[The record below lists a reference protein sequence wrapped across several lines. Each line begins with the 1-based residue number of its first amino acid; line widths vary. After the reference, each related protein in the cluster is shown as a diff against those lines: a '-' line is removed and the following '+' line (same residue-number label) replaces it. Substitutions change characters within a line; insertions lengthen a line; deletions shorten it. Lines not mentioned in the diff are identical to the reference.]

1 MIATAFLLLLGL
13 LALSVPVGA
22 VLGVMGLALGEIYAQ
37 LPLWLAIGQVSWNAN
52 SSFTLFALPLFV
64 LLGQIL
70 LRAGIAE
77 RMYSALAH
85 WMSWIPGGLMH
96 SNIAACTLFSATSGS
111 SSATAATVGTV
122 AMSQV
127 GKYKYNEGLFCG
139 SIASGGTLGILIPP
153 SINLILYGVLTDT
166 SIPKLYL
173 AGMLPGLVM
182 AGLFMATILV
192 LCLIR
197 PRWGGLRVESSWK
210 ERISSLPHLLPP
222 IFIFFV
228 VVGSIYS
235 GLATPTESAA
245 LAVMCAFA
253 MVAVK
258 RRLTLTMLRQI
269 LESTVRITAML
280 QVLVMAAYFLN
291 YVFSFIGLTA
301 QLNSMVTT
309 LGLTPHETLL
319 VIIVFYLVLGMF
331 METLAMMIATV
342 PIITPLVLSLGF
354 DPVWFGILVMLLI
367 ETAMITPPVGSNLF
381 VIQGVRGGG
390 HVHEVMFGAAPFV
403 VALLVMIG
411 LIVLW
416 PDIVLW
422 LPDNF
427 FTSMS

>member
-37 LPLWLAIGQVSWNAN
+37 LPLWLAVGQVSWNAN

-173 AGMLPGLVM
+173 AGMLPGLLL

-258 RRLTLTMLRQI
+258 GRLTMTMLRQI

>member
-37 LPLWLAIGQVSWNAN
+37 LPLWLAVGQVSWNAN

-166 SIPKLYL
+166 SIPRLYL
-173 AGMLPGLVM
+173 AGMLPGLLL

-210 ERISSLPHLLPP
+210 ERISSLPHLLPRSSYSSSWSAP
-222 IFIFFV
+222 
-228 VVGSIYS
+228 SIRVS
-235 GLATPTESAA
+235 PRRPSRPHSPS
-245 LAVMCAFA
+245 CA
-253 MVAVK
+253 
-258 RRLTLTMLRQI
+258 RSRW
-269 LESTVRITAML
+269 SP
-280 QVLVMAAYFLN
+280 
-291 YVFSFIGLTA
+291 S
-301 QLNSMVTT
+301 
-309 LGLTPHETLL
+309 
-319 VIIVFYLVLGMF
+319 
-331 METLAMMIATV
+331 
-342 PIITPLVLSLGF
+342 
-354 DPVWFGILVMLLI
+354 
-367 ETAMITPPVGSNLF
+367 
-381 VIQGVRGGG
+381 RG
-390 HVHEVMFGAAPFV
+390 A
-403 VALLVMIG
+403 
-411 LIVLW
+411 
-416 PDIVLW
+416 
-422 LPDNF
+422 
-427 FTSMS
+427 

>member
-1 MIATAFLLLLGL
+1 
-13 LALSVPVGA
+13 
-22 VLGVMGLALGEIYAQ
+22 
-37 LPLWLAIGQVSWNAN
+37 
-52 SSFTLFALPLFV
+52 
-64 LLGQIL
+64 
-70 LRAGIAE
+70 
-77 RMYSALAH
+77 
-85 WMSWIPGGLMH
+85 
-96 SNIAACTLFSATSGS
+96 
-111 SSATAATVGTV
+111 
-122 AMSQV
+122 
-127 GKYKYNEGLFCG
+127 
-139 SIASGGTLGILIPP
+139 
-153 SINLILYGVLTDT
+153 
-166 SIPKLYL
+166 
-173 AGMLPGLVM
+173 MLPGLLLS
-182 AGLFMATILV
+182 GLFMAAILL
-192 LCLIR
+192 LCLFR
-197 PRWGGLRVESSWK
+197 PRWGGLRVETSWK
-210 ERISSLPHLLPP
+210 DRIASLPDLLPP

-253 MVAVK
+253 MVAFTG
-258 RRLTLTMLRQI
+258 RLTLTMLRDI
-269 LESTVRITAML
+269 LESTVRITALL

-301 QLNSMVTT
+301 QLNSMVTS

-319 VIIVFYLVLGMF
+319 VIIVFYLILGMF

-342 PIITPLVLSLGF
+342 PIITPVVLALGF

-390 HVHEVMFGAAPFV
+390 HVHEVMFGSAPFV
-403 VALLVMIG
+403 VALLVMVG

>member
-37 LPLWLAIGQVSWNAN
+37 LPLWLAAGQVSWNAN

-77 RMYSALAH
+77 RMYAALAH

-96 SNIAACTLFSATSGS
+96 SNIAACTLFSATCGS
-111 SSATAATVGTV
+111 SSATAATVGSV
-122 AMSQV
+122 AMSQA
-127 GKYKYNEGLFCG
+127 GKYRYNEGLFCG

-173 AGMLPGLVM
+173 AGMLPGLLLS
-182 AGLFMATILV
+182 GLFMAAILV
-192 LCLIR
+192 LCLFR

-210 ERISSLPHLLPP
+210 ERIASLPDLLPP

-245 LAVMCAFA
+245 LAVMCAFG
-253 MVAVK
+253 MVAFK

-269 LESTVRITAML
+269 LESTVRITALL

-291 YVFSFIGLTA
+291 YVFSFIGLTG
-301 QLNSMVTT
+301 QLNSMVTS

-342 PIITPLVLSLGF
+342 PIITPVVLALGF

-390 HVHEVMFGAAPFV
+390 HVHEVMFGSAPFV
-403 VALLVMIG
+403 VALLVMVG

>member
-13 LALSVPVGA
+13 LVLSVPVGA
-22 VLGVMGLALGEIYAQ
+22 VLGVMGLLLGEFYAQ
-37 LPLWLAIGQVSWNAN
+37 LPLWLAIGQISWNAN

-64 LLGQIL
+64 LLGEIL
-70 LRAGIAE
+70 LHAGIAA
-77 RMYSALAH
+77 RMYAALAH
-85 WMSWIPGGLMH
+85 WMAWIPGGLMH
-96 SNIAACTLFSATSGS
+96 SNIAACTMFAATSGS

-122 AMSQV
+122 AMGQV
-127 GKYKYNEGLFCG
+127 EKYKYNEGLFCG

-153 SINLILYGVLTDT
+153 SINLILYGVLTET

-173 AGMLPGLVM
+173 AGMLPGLVL
-182 AGLFMATILV
+182 AGLFMAAIVV

-197 PRWGGLRVESSWK
+197 PKWGGLRVESSWK
-210 ERISSLPHLLPP
+210 ERISSLPDLLPP
-222 IFIFFV
+222 IFIFLV

-245 LAVMCAFA
+245 LAVMCAFV
-253 MVAVK
+253 MVAAK
-258 RRLTLTMLRQI
+258 GRLTLSMLRET

-291 YVFSFIGLTA
+291 YVFSFIGLTGK
-301 QLNSMVTT
+301 LNSMITT
-309 LGLTPHETLL
+309 LGLTPHETLFA
-319 VIIVFYLVLGMF
+319 IIVFYLVLGMF

-342 PIITPLVLSLGF
+342 PIITPVVLALGF

-381 VIQGVRGGG
+381 VIQGVRGRG

-416 PDIVLW
+416 PDIALW
-422 LPDNF
+422 APNTF

>member
-166 SIPKLYL
+166 SIPRLYL
-173 AGMLPGLVM
+173 AGMLPGLLL

-258 RRLTLTMLRQI
+258 GRLTMTMLRQI

>member
-22 VLGVMGLALGEIYAQ
+22 VLGVMGLALGETYAQ
-37 LPLWLAIGQVSWNAN
+37 LPLWLAVGQVSWNAN

-96 SNIAACTLFSATSGS
+96 SNIAACTLFSATCGS
-111 SSATAATVGTV
+111 SSATAATVGSV
-122 AMSQV
+122 AMSQA
-127 GKYKYNEGLFCG
+127 GKYRYNEGLFCG

-173 AGMLPGLVM
+173 AGMLPGLLLS
-182 AGLFMATILV
+182 GLFMAAILI

-197 PRWGGLRVESSWK
+197 PRWGGLRVQFSWK
-210 ERISSLPHLLPP
+210 ERISSLPDLLPP

-390 HVHEVMFGAAPFV
+390 HVHEVMFGATPFV

>member
-22 VLGVMGLALGEIYAQ
+22 VLGIMGLTLGEIYSG
-37 LPLWLAIGQVSWNAN
+37 LPLWLAIGEISWGAN

-64 LLGQIL
+64 LLGEIL
-70 LRAGIAE
+70 LHAGIAE
-77 RMYSALAH
+77 RMYAALAH
-85 WMSWIPGGLMH
+85 WMAWIPGGLMH
-96 SNIAACTLFSATSGS
+96 SNIATCTMFAATSGS

-122 AMSQV
+122 ALGQV
-127 GKYKYNEGLFCG
+127 EKYKYNEGLFCG

-153 SINLILYGVLTDT
+153 SINLILYGVLTET

-173 AGMLPGLVM
+173 AGMLPGLVL
-182 AGLFMATILV
+182 AGLFMATIV
-192 LCLIR
+192 IICLIR
-197 PRWGGLRVESSWK
+197 PKWGGLRVESSWN
-210 ERISSLPHLLPP
+210 ERISSLPDLLPP
-222 IFIFFV
+222 IFIFLV

-245 LAVMCAFA
+245 LAVMCAFI
-253 MVAVK
+253 MVAIK
-258 RRLTLTMLRQI
+258 GRLTLTMLRET

-280 QVLVMAAYFLN
+280 QVLVMAAYYLN
-291 YVFSFIGLTA
+291 YVFSFIGLTG
-301 QLNSMVTT
+301 QLNSMITT
-309 LGLTPHETLL
+309 LGLTPHETLFA
-319 VIIVFYLVLGMF
+319 IIVFYLVLGMF

-342 PIITPLVLSLGF
+342 PIITPVVLALGF

-381 VIQGVRGGG
+381 VIQGVRGRG

-416 PDIVLW
+416 PDIALW
-422 LPDNF
+422 VPNNF

>member
-22 VLGVMGLALGEIYAQ
+22 VLGVMGLALGEIYSQ
-37 LPLWLAIGQVSWNAN
+37 LPLWLAAGQVSWNAN

-77 RMYSALAH
+77 RMYTALAH

-96 SNIAACTLFSATSGS
+96 SNIAACTLFSATCGS
-111 SSATAATVGTV
+111 SSATAATVGSV
-122 AMSQV
+122 AMSQA
-127 GKYKYNEGLFCG
+127 GKYRYNEGLFCG

-173 AGMLPGLVM
+173 AGMLPGLVLS
-182 AGLFMATILV
+182 GLFMAAILA
-192 LCLIR
+192 LCLFR
-197 PRWGGLRVESSWK
+197 PRWGGLRVETSWK
-210 ERISSLPHLLPP
+210 ERIASLPDLLPP

-258 RRLTLTMLRQI
+258 GRLTLTMLREI
-269 LESTVRITAML
+269 LESTVRITALL

-301 QLNSMVTT
+301 QLNSMVTS

-342 PIITPLVLSLGF
+342 PIITPVVLALGF

-390 HVHEVMFGAAPFV
+390 HVHEVMFGSAPFV

>member
-13 LALSVPVGA
+13 LALSIPVGA

-37 LPLWLAIGQVSWNAN
+37 LPLWLAAGQVSWNAN

-77 RMYSALAH
+77 RMYAALAH

-96 SNIAACTLFSATSGS
+96 SNIAACTLFSATCGS
-111 SSATAATVGTV
+111 SSATAATVGSV
-122 AMSQV
+122 AMSQA
-127 GKYKYNEGLFCG
+127 GKYRYNEGLFCG

-173 AGMLPGLVM
+173 AGMLPGLLLS
-182 AGLFMATILV
+182 GLFMAAILI

-197 PRWGGLRVESSWK
+197 PRWGGLRVQSSWK
-210 ERISSLPHLLPP
+210 ERISSLPDLLPP

-245 LAVMCAFA
+245 LAVMCAFG
-253 MVAVK
+253 MVAFK
-258 RRLTLTMLRQI
+258 RRLTLTMLREI

-301 QLNSMVTT
+301 QLNSMVTR

-342 PIITPLVLSLGF
+342 PIITPVVLALGF

-390 HVHEVMFGAAPFV
+390 HVHEVMFGSAPFV
-403 VALLVMIG
+403 VALLVMVG